1 VLEPLSMTVSLF
13 PIDADLPTLV
23 GATDPGRML
32 EILREAFRT
41 TNGRPF
47 TPIQCRV
54 EVAHYPRQ
62 HHCVLR
68 YTLEG
73 PRSSGGGSRADR
85 LRKDRGRRSRRGG
98 RRGRSGAPRAGPAGE
113 GAAVHGPQV
122 ARIRR
127 GVAADLAGGH
137 TRCAA
142 NLPALPG
149 APPERARGERHPHP
163 GRCNR
168 LGSAG
173 CGGSA
178 QLGHRARTQPASKT
192 SGSSCSK
199 RALPSNGCRPA
210 SPPGSTSGS
219 KWPLHAPQCRSRGL
233 RASATGTSAHRS

>member
-1 VLEPLSMTVSLF
+1 MAAFEPSNEVVAVLEPLSMTVSLF

-73 PRSSGGGSRADR
+73 PRSSGEEAPELTVFGKIAAD
-85 LRKDRGRRSRRGG
+85 DRGAVAAVGVAELREQVRRGKG
-98 RRGRSGAPRAGPAGE
+98 RPFTVPRSLGFVEALRLTLLE
-113 GAAVHGPQV
+113 G
-122 ARIRR
+122 
-127 GVAADLAGGH
+127 
-137 TRCAA
+137 
-142 NLPALPG
+142 
-149 APPERARGERHPHP
+149 
-163 GRCNR
+163 
-168 LGSAG
+168 
-173 CGGSA
+173 
-178 QLGHRARTQPASKT
+178 
-192 SGSSCSK
+192 CSK